1 MRQLTVDIYCGWSW
15 RKDVIMNRVKS
26 NVLVKRAIIKTLPL
40 NASINSI
47 KFWKNLIR
55 EIVTNKR
62 NFNTLDIGL

>member
-1 MRQLTVDIYCGWSW
+1 MRALTQE
-15 RKDVIMNRVKS
+15 
-26 NVLVKRAIIKTLPL
+26 
-40 NASINSI
+40 